1 METGI
6 PTKCEAPTRRRST
19 FNELRH
25 WYGQWVRLR
34 EARYRYLEAI
44 LNGEPGPDA
53 PAPSRAE
60 PSRADNRTEKKCI
73 QPGDQ
78 A

>member
-6 PTKCEAPTRRRST
+6 PTKCESPTRRRRST
-19 FNELRH
+19 FGELRH
-25 WYGQWVRLR
+25 WYDQWVRLR

-44 LNGEPGPDA
+44 LNGEPSPDA
-53 PAPSRAE
+53 PAPVRAE
-60 PSRADNRTEKKCI
+60 IQSRPN
-73 QPGDQ
+73 GDQ